1 MKHRD
6 LVDQLT
12 EAIKIDVEVG
22 DTILAG
28 RFKNKKVKVK
38 SIGKDEHGMPT
49 INGKKVVNFRI
60 PKKVD
65 EMAFTTGDG
74 TIKGA
79 PKVSKVK
86 KMKKKGHTSVPY
98 GSGYKKVKESKSVN
112 ESEIKTIHDLLVKYE
127 KYKNCYGYDQEKLQ
141 TCG

>member
-1 MKHRD
+1 MKYRD

-28 RFKNKKVKVK
+28 RFKNKKIEVK
-38 SIGKDEHGMPT
+38 SIGEDEHGMPT

-65 EMAFTTGDG
+65 EITFTTADG

-98 GSGYKKVKESKSVN
+98 GSGYKKVKEASCAKKSN
-112 ESEIKTIHDLLVKYE
+112 METAAE
-127 KYKNCYGYDQEKLQ
+127 NR
-141 TCG
+141 

>member
-1 MKHRD
+1 MKHKD

-12 EAIKIDVEVG
+12 ETIKIDVEVG

-60 PKKVD
+60 QDKEDVFVD

-98 GSGYKKVKESKSVN
+98 GSGYKKVKESLN
-112 ESEIKTIHDLLVKYE
+112 L
-127 KYKNCYGYDQEKLQ
+127 
-141 TCG
+141 